1 MCLAVPM
8 KVMEIEQENA
18 TCCVDGVSRN
28 VSLMMLDGVVVGD
41 YVLTHAGFAIEKLD
55 PHEAQETITLLR
67 QLLAATGDDS

>member
-8 KVMEIEQENA
+8 KVVVIEQDDA
-18 TCCVDGVSRN
+18 TCVIDGVTRN
-28 VSLMMLDGVVVGD
+28 VSLMMLDGVAVGD

-55 PHEAQETITLLR
+55 PSEAEETIKLLR